1 MRFTC
6 ANDLYPQLVEGVRS
20 PCVVTYIYAQNTYF
34 YVYKCPEYVFSRIF
48 VSRIRIFTCIL
59 PRMRICTYI
68 YAQNTYFYVC
78 LYSEIVFLRIFMF
91 RIRIFTIFMTRI
103 RIFTYIYTQNT
114 YFYVFSGSDVRH
126 SRMKSSND
134 AREALQE
141 ASGFGAP
148 VLGS

>member
-1 MRFTC
+1 MQMRI
-6 ANDLYPQLVEGVRS
+6 L
-20 PCVVTYIYAQNTYF
+20 TYINAQNAYF
-34 YVYKCPEYVFSRIF
+34 YIHLCPEY
-48 VSRIRIFTCIL
+48 
-59 PRMRICTYI
+59 
-68 YAQNTYFYVC
+68 
-78 LYSEIVFLRIFMF
+78 VFLRIFMP
-91 RIRIFTIFMTRI
+91 RI